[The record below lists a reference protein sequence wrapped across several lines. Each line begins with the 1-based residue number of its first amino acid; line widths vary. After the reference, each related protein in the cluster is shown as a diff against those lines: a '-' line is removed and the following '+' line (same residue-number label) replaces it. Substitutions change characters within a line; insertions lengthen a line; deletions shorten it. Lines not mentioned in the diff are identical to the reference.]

1 MNKQEL
7 ISQLNSIQSNFMLG
21 LAALG
26 LLLREDSFSV
36 LESLVCVLTD
46 SSISFISDTSQ
57 IHEQFKGVQFPLK
70 VAPYPLA
77 EAAKNIKDSDKKQ
90 REKIQRDFFMMLLE
104 VLLKDSFEVIKDHC
118 KNSNKLQLFKQ
129 QDWYNF
135 ARIVR
140 NCLSHNHSVEYKND
154 QDKRS
159 LPISWKGRSFTQD
172 MEGKPLK
179 ISFFGIDGALELFT
193 DMRAFVENSL

>member
-7 ISQLNSIQSNFMLG
+7 ISQLNNIQNNFMLG

-36 LESLVCVLTD
+36 LESLLCVLTD

-77 EAAKNIKDSDKKQ
+77 EAAKYIKDSDKRQ
-90 REKIQRDFFMMLLE
+90 RENIQREFFMMLLE
-104 VLLKDSFEVIKDHC
+104 VLLKESFEVIKNYC
-118 KNSNKLQLFKQ
+118 QNSNKLHLFKQ
-129 QDWYNF
+129 QDWYDF

-140 NCLSHNHSVEYKND
+140 NCLSHNFLVEYKNN
-154 QDKRS
+154 QEKKKITH
-159 LPISWKGRSFTQD
+159 LL
-172 MEGKPLK
+172 EGK
-179 ISFFGIDGALELFT
+179 ELYSRYGWQASSNKLFWYRWST
-193 DMRAFVENSL
+193 